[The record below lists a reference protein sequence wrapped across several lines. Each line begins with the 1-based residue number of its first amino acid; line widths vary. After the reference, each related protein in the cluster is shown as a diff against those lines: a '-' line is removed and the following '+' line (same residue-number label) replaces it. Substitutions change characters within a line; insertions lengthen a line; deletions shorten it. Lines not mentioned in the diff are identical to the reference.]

1 MSSPA
6 FPASNENLI
15 PLTQTV
21 VHRKSVGRTP
31 LKTLGVLDPNS
42 LNNQRLSLAKPP
54 SNTSLFDKETSLIS
68 AGVPV
73 SVWVDSRS
81 DDDDCVTNSAKLS
94 SFSLENKELQV
105 DFMESSTKL
114 KADYQSSQ
122 PCETVLISDVRS
134 DQVQEAVLENSAITF
149 LEEYNTMVS
158 LASESAV
165 IETSCTDGQQTHQ
178 SGQTTFNVCSNTV
191 AATLLETSTD
201 LYAKSSLNKDNS
213 SSSDCAVLTT
223 VVDERSQVNDIG
235 FISEFNNLLSA
246 DSTYEINQNFDGEFE
261 VCHLPLLSGEISAL
275 AQKVEN
281 WGIFG
286 KEDEESFTAV
296 PDTHWDCSRHD
307 LHANVLP
314 SALLGDAI
322 NEDKSKQIVDAS
334 SAFWDSA
341 VVLDKLD
348 SIVSHGILSDECSLP
363 FIITHPAKTITT
375 DDEFSSGSIENTT
388 ESGLEMRES
397 TDKCFFPIRGS
408 TPHSKLKE
416 CDSTKVTNT
425 EWLRPSS
432 SLHQTG
438 HSSLAFDP
446 KRSEEFATSAK
457 CTNCPTPIIP
467 PHSRPHSVFSLRRIC
482 NNIFPEALASLHE
495 VGTAMTPISTSEE
508 ITWTTPVMLLN
519 KSMNTSWNL
528 KGKGVTS
535 AKDNASETDYVL
547 WNFSKET
554 FCQASREEL
563 IHRLE
568 GTLIVVEVLSRQ
580 LQDWQQR
587 TVTSKP
593 SEQREAS
600 TQTCVMYDSEEERY
614 YRNLY
619 FQTLSRQQSLQ
630 RCHEDEKRLQEV
642 LREATEALTS
652 YKSEAV
658 SMVTF
663 AENLYETVQKDRVD
677 LNQKVSCTHSLLADY
692 MTSLSKMRKKMENN
706 ELEKEEMKARMEEAQ
721 LAKKAADQCLEDL
734 EIHSSAVIA
743 QLRRDLESERKMC
756 EAVREA
762 KEQQSSYNEELVEFV
777 RRARSV
783 SSEVENDRTQ
793 LLIQCSQAREL
804 MSRHWHLFMIMKEK
818 TQSALEKYDGIKN
831 ERDHAILEKEEMSIR
846 LADLKSLNEQTK
858 LENSRLGSELESL
871 MERLCIMESEIDK
884 WKEDNSE
891 LAEQLSA
898 RDSSVMLLEK
908 ELNEATARG
917 QSYQNRIKYLSAEV
931 VPSLEL
937 HLSEVSSQKNTL
949 QIQLQA
955 MKQEH
960 ASQIAYYTESL
971 EFLEQENRVCQ
982 EQVTETESQRRIDHL
997 SLLERNYQC
1006 ENLKDMVKK
1015 LEEDVNELRRN
1026 LADAENEAQ
1035 NVKANTVKEMAKS
1048 SSEVSKITALLL
1060 DVIRNLKESS
1070 RREVKV
1076 NAYGQHTPGGSLAH
1090 SNTFTEESFQT
1101 TILNT
1106 TDPEEP
1112 KADSIWSETSAFTV
1126 VKPVASPS
1134 ASTPVINLTDLLLE
1148 LSSVVSDVVTV
1159 SSRAMNT
1166 KQDFIRSLKMEISS
1180 LKEELQN
1187 QRYQHKCDVR
1197 DLQDEIDKLRKINGV
1212 LEEKITNKEK
1222 HIGKLQ
1228 ELVHQH
1234 EQKIIQQI
1242 TKMNE
1247 IEDVIQ
1253 ENSKLKLSLKQCESD
1268 VEVLKRMLVQNP
1280 SDMERNWI
1288 EEKLMMHKDLT
1299 ALNIKLND
1307 VEYSKSE
1314 VVQRLMRHR
1323 DILQGNLA
1331 RSEAEV
1337 KKLDDIIEKIREALL
1352 SVPDIVNQC
1361 DTLRQLKEFL
1371 N

>member
-1 MSSPA
+1 
-6 FPASNENLI
+6 
-15 PLTQTV
+15 
-21 VHRKSVGRTP
+21 
-31 LKTLGVLDPNS
+31 
-42 LNNQRLSLAKPP
+42 
-54 SNTSLFDKETSLIS
+54 
-68 AGVPV
+68 
-73 SVWVDSRS
+73 
-81 DDDDCVTNSAKLS
+81 
-94 SFSLENKELQV
+94 
-105 DFMESSTKL
+105 
-114 KADYQSSQ
+114 
-122 PCETVLISDVRS
+122 
-134 DQVQEAVLENSAITF
+134 
-149 LEEYNTMVS
+149 
-158 LASESAV
+158 
-165 IETSCTDGQQTHQ
+165 
-178 SGQTTFNVCSNTV
+178 
-191 AATLLETSTD
+191 
-201 LYAKSSLNKDNS
+201 
-213 SSSDCAVLTT
+213 
-223 VVDERSQVNDIG
+223 
-235 FISEFNNLLSA
+235 
-246 DSTYEINQNFDGEFE
+246 
-261 VCHLPLLSGEISAL
+261 
-275 AQKVEN
+275 
-281 WGIFG
+281 
-286 KEDEESFTAV
+286 
-296 PDTHWDCSRHD
+296 
-307 LHANVLP
+307 
-314 SALLGDAI
+314 
-322 NEDKSKQIVDAS
+322 
-334 SAFWDSA
+334 
-341 VVLDKLD
+341 
-348 SIVSHGILSDECSLP
+348 
-363 FIITHPAKTITT
+363 
-375 DDEFSSGSIENTT
+375 
-388 ESGLEMRES
+388 
-397 TDKCFFPIRGS
+397 
-408 TPHSKLKE
+408 
-416 CDSTKVTNT
+416 
-425 EWLRPSS
+425 
-432 SLHQTG
+432 
-438 HSSLAFDP
+438 
-446 KRSEEFATSAK
+446 
-457 CTNCPTPIIP
+457 
-467 PHSRPHSVFSLRRIC
+467 
-482 NNIFPEALASLHE
+482 
-495 VGTAMTPISTSEE
+495 
-508 ITWTTPVMLLN
+508 
-519 KSMNTSWNL
+519 
-528 KGKGVTS
+528 
-535 AKDNASETDYVL
+535 
-547 WNFSKET
+547 
-554 FCQASREEL
+554 
-563 IHRLE
+563 
-568 GTLIVVEVLSRQ
+568 
-580 LQDWQQR
+580 
-587 TVTSKP
+587 
-593 SEQREAS
+593 
-600 TQTCVMYDSEEERY
+600 
-614 YRNLY
+614 
-619 FQTLSRQQSLQ
+619 
-630 RCHEDEKRLQEV
+630 
-642 LREATEALTS
+642 
-652 YKSEAV
+652 
-658 SMVTF
+658 
-663 AENLYETVQKDRVD
+663 
-677 LNQKVSCTHSLLADY
+677 
-692 MTSLSKMRKKMENN
+692 
-706 ELEKEEMKARMEEAQ
+706 
-721 LAKKAADQCLEDL
+721 
-734 EIHSSAVIA
+734 
-743 QLRRDLESERKMC
+743 
-756 EAVREA
+756 
-762 KEQQSSYNEELVEFV
+762 
-777 RRARSV
+777 
-783 SSEVENDRTQ
+783 
-793 LLIQCSQAREL
+793 
-804 MSRHWHLFMIMKEK
+804 
-818 TQSALEKYDGIKN
+818 
-831 ERDHAILEKEEMSIR
+831 
-846 LADLKSLNEQTK
+846 
-858 LENSRLGSELESL
+858 
-871 MERLCIMESEIDK
+871 
-884 WKEDNSE
+884 
-891 LAEQLSA
+891 
-898 RDSSVMLLEK
+898 MLLEK

-949 QIQLQA
+949 QTQLQA